1 MLKNLKRR
9 CDVSMSKNTVTINQ
23 KTWQNKLAKVVRV
36 ITIPPILVSCLIAV
50 IYFFKDGVFASPLE
64 GFLMAFFLGIFPV
77 LAYPFQYIIPPLRKK
92 GRRAQRKLAFVFT
105 IIGYTAGILWA
116 HFFDISMPAFLIM
129 FSYFFAALILAGI
142 NLFTKIH
149 ASGHACSAAGVLI
162 YTVYFF
168 GAWALIFDAVLALL
182 IVWASIKMKRHNFLE
197 LAAGA
202 VPSFLAFVV
211 GYLIF

>member
-1 MLKNLKRR
+1 
-9 CDVSMSKNTVTINQ
+9 MSEKTVIIKP

-36 ITIPPILVSCLIAV
+36 ITIPPILVSSLVLV
-50 IYFFKDGVFASPLE
+50 IYFFADGVFSNALE
-64 GFLMAFFLGIFPV
+64 GFLTAFFLGIFPV
-77 LAYPFQYIIPPLRKK
+77 LAYPFQYVIPSLRKK
-92 GRRAQRKLAFVFT
+92 GRNGQRKLAFVFT

-116 HFFDISMPAFLIM
+116 YFFDISKHAFLIM

-168 GAWALIFDAVLALL
+168 GAWALIFDAVLAFL
-182 IVWASIKMKRHNFLE
+182 IVWASVKMKRHTFLE
-197 LAAGA
+197 LASGA
-202 VPSFLAFVV
+202 VPSFLAFVI
-211 GYLIF
+211 GYLIL